1 MTLNQLEYFCAVSR
15 LQNITR
21 AAEELFVTQPTISLS
36 IRELEKELHTRL
48 FLHEKNRISLTKEGQ
63 AFYEKVL
70 PIVQQCH
77 EVKIEFTSPGEKPLT
92 IGIPPLMSTVFFP
105 RLTNAF
111 QQEYPIRVQLF
122 EYGSNRAR
130 DLIDEGKL
138 DVAVVNM
145 DFYNIDH
152 FNNFEM
158 LKDRY
163 VYVVSKTHRYA
174 KEEAITMEML
184 KDEPI
189 ILFNTDSVQNTS
201 VISRFTANHMKPD
214 ILMYSSQLGT
224 ILNYVRSG
232 TCGAFLY
239 QSIAVNPRD
248 FVEIPLS
255 PEMTGRFGMI
265 WKKGAFLP
273 DRAEKFLRFA
283 KKHLDMFQ

>member
-21 AAEELFVTQPTISLS
+21 AAEELYVTQPTISLS

-63 AFYEKVL
+63 SFYQSVL

-77 EVKIEFTSPGEKPLT
+77 AVKVEFTSLEEKPLT
-92 IGIPPLMSTVFFP
+92 IGIPPIMSTVFFP

-111 QQEYPIRVQLF
+111 QKENNVKVQLF

-130 DLIDEGKL
+130 DLIDQGKL

-145 DFYNIDH
+145 DFYDIDH

-158 LKDRY
+158 LRDQY
-163 VYVVSKTHRYA
+163 VYCVSRTHRYA
-174 KEEAITMEML
+174 KEEAITIEML

-189 ILFNTDSVQNTS
+189 ILFNTDSVQNMS
-201 VISRFTANHMKPD
+201 VISRFTANHIRPD

-232 TCGAFLY
+232 TCGAFIFK
-239 QSIAVNPRD
+239 SIAVNPRD
-248 FVEIPLS
+248 FAEIPLY

-265 WKKGAFLP
+265 WKKDSFLP
-273 DRAEKFLRFA
+273 NRSEKFIRFVRN
-283 KKHLDMFQ
+283 HLDLFA